1 MTNNLAVITAVGTDR
16 IGIVDD
22 FTSFI
27 EGKQANILESRM
39 AVLGGEFAVIMLVS
53 GEKRAISG
61 LMGDVEE
68 LESKSG
74 LRIEIK
80 PTVPQ
85 KKDENSIPYLLECVS
100 LDSPG
105 LVHSVTR
112 FIRQEGINIENL
124 ETETSH
130 APWTGAPLFKMRAH
144 VFVPTSLPVQ
154 QIRNGLLELEQ
165 EKDLDISFR
174 AITGQEL

>member
-1 MTNNLAVITAVGTDR
+1 MDKHLAVITAVGSDR

-27 EGKQANILESRM
+27 EDKKANIQESRM

-53 GEKRAISG
+53 GQKRAISG
-61 LMGDVEE
+61 LIGSVEE
-68 LESKSG
+68 LEKKSG

-80 PTVPQ
+80 PTIPQ
-85 KKDENSIPYLLECVS
+85 DKDENSIPYLLECVS

-112 FIRQEGINIENL
+112 FIRQEGINIEDL
-124 ETETSH
+124 ETETTH
-130 APWTGAPLFKMRAH
+130 APWTGAPLFKMKAH
-144 VFVPTSLPVQ
+144 VFVPMSLSVQ
-154 QIRNGLLELEQ
+154 KIKAGLTRLEQ
-165 EKDLDISFR
+165 EKDLDITFR
-174 AITGQEL
+174 AITGQNS